1 MPKRHLASVH
11 IPLLNC
17 AMMLRGSR
25 DASSVLVMEQAMKST
40 LKLAVLLGLASGL
53 MTVAAQAADWTAREA
68 ELVGLHQLCDK
79 GDRKACIRFG
89 MMLGEA
95 KERHADWRAHHPEF
109 WWWEH

>member
-1 MPKRHLASVH
+1 MASKLKLMSLPGLILAGAV
-11 IPLLNC
+11 L
-17 AMMLRGSR
+17 
-25 DASSVLVMEQAMKST
+25 SSV
-40 LKLAVLLGLASGL
+40 AVRAE
-53 MTVAAQAADWTAREA
+53 DWRAREA

-79 GDRKACIRFG
+79 GDRRACIRFG